1 MRRRLSRVCKPPP
14 HACCDTVL
22 DDWRRAATR
31 HAAPLLPPLSATA
44 PGHSHRHPTAVAAAG
59 LASIRTC
66 APARQQARP
75 REPYSFHSNIRTH
88 QTRGVH
94 GPRPGSN
101 EVGRAKPAGGRR
113 QQPPWAACWAG
124 HRARAA
130 STGRAR
136 RRGARGPKRFS
147 SLSARPPSH
156 LLLAAVGVLLQAPAA
171 PRRLNHALRCTPRAG
186 AHAVD
191 RPSPPPRAARRAART
206 GVAARERPS
215 VSGVQRIL
223 VVSRTTIW
231 ASSAVG
237 RLAGRVGDAGRTL
250 RRI

>member
-1 MRRRLSRVCKPPP
+1 MIRLG
-14 HACCDTVL
+14 VL
-22 DDWRRAATR
+22 IYRHDCRDAPRRAAPSSTECHR
-31 HAAPLLPPLSATA
+31 AAPLSPPPNSRSCCWPRFDPNLRARAATGA
-44 PGHSHRHPTAVAAAG
+44 PT
-59 LASIRTC
+59 
-66 APARQQARP
+66 

-101 EVGRAKPAGGRR
+101 EGGRAKPAGGRR

-130 STGRAR
+130 SAGRAR